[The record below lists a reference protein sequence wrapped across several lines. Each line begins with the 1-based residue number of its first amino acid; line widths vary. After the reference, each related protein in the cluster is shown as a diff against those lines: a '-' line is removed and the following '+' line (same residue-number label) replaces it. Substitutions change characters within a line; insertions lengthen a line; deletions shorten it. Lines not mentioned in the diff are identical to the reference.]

1 MLLLHLGVNRSP
13 VDFIE
18 WLFRFS
24 FFLSLCFGISVYRSW
39 VREFSLSL
47 VLSPSLPLFIHH
59 VSFIFVFTNTHGAL
73 DFPGGSDGKVTTYN
87 VGDPGL
93 IPGSGRYSGEGNGNP
108 LQYPCLENPMEG
120 GSWWATVHRVAESD
134 MTEQI
139 HFTLWGPS

>member
-1 MLLLHLGVNRSP
+1 MLNLQQ
-13 VDFIE
+13 
-18 WLFRFS
+18 
-24 FFLSLCFGISVYRSW
+24 
-39 VREFSLSL
+39 
-47 VLSPSLPLFIHH
+47 VLSP
-59 VSFIFVFTNTHGAL
+59 
-73 DFPGGSDGKVTTYN
+73 PGGSDGKVTTYN